1 MIKKIKVDQLKP
13 GVYIDSLNCDWLNHP
28 FISNKMK
35 IKTEQD
41 IKKII
46 KHGINE
52 VYIDTDKGLDIA
64 DAPTKMEVDRVIQKE
79 INKITDTKS
88 KPKSHTPL
96 KEELLR
102 AKEITKETKKTMQTI
117 MEDVRLGRQI
127 EINQVHTVVDRIA
140 DSIFKNK
147 DALTSLARLRNR
159 DEYTYV
165 HSLSVC
171 ALLIAFGEHLNLDYK
186 TIKSIGTGG
195 LLHDIGKVRVP
206 VEILNKKGK
215 LTEDEFII
223 VKEHVSHSSNIIK
236 EYSDID
242 DISAYVVAQHH
253 ERLNGVG
260 YPDNL
265 TGDEISIYGQM
276 SAIVDVYDALTS
288 DRCYHDKSLPTEVLR
303 RLFDWSN
310 SYFNKKLME
319 QFICCVGIYPVG
331 TLVRLESG
339 MLGVVVDH
347 GEKGL
352 LYPVVRVV
360 YNTKKEMF
368 TMPYDLNLSKPS
380 SAGITDSVLNY
391 ESPKK
396 WHIKPE
402 TYL

>member
-13 GVYIDSLNCDWLNHP
+13 GVYIDHLNCDWLNHP
-28 FISNKMK
+28 FISNKIK

-46 KHGINE
+46 QHGINE

-64 DAPTKMEVDRVIQKE
+64 DAPTKKEADLVIQKE
-79 INKITDTKS
+79 IDNINDTKYRTR
-88 KPKSHTPL
+88 SHTSL
-96 KEELLR
+96 KEELVR
-102 AKEITKETKKTMQTI
+102 AKDIVKDSKKTMQTI
-117 MEDVRLGRQI
+117 MEDVRLGKQI
-127 EINQVHTVVDRIA
+127 ELNQVETVVDKIA
-140 DSIFKNK
+140 ESILHNK
-147 DALTSLARLRNR
+147 DALISLVRIRLK

-165 HSLSVC
+165 HSLAVC
-171 ALLIAFGEHLNLDYK
+171 TLLIAFGEHINLDYK
-186 TIKSIGTGG
+186 TIKSIGIGG
-195 LLHDIGKVRVP
+195 LLHDIGKVKVP

-215 LTEDEFII
+215 LTEDEF
-223 VKEHVSHSSNIIK
+223 NIIK
-236 EYSDID
+236 EHVRYSSKIIKNYSDID

-253 ERLNGVG
+253 ERLNGTG
-260 YPDNL
+260 YPDSL
-265 TGDEISIYGQM
+265 KADEISLYGQM

-303 RLFDWSN
+303 RLFDWSS
-310 SYFNKKLME
+310 SYFNKNLME

-380 SAGITDSVLNY
+380 SAGITDSILNY